1 LVQGDVRAVAA
12 VRIAPVHLRLPAIS
26 QGFASFLWALLFGLL
41 IWLGLVAVDVD
52 FGTALL
58 LGLVLGG
65 VIFFYVRL
73 YGGDDFPD
81 R

>member
-1 LVQGDVRAVAA
+1 
-12 VRIAPVHLRLPAIS
+12 VHLRLPAIS
-26 QGFASFLWALLFGLL
+26 QGFASFLWALLFGLFV
-41 IWLGLVAVDVD
+41 WFGLVAVDVA

-65 VIFFYVRL
+65 VTFFYVRL